1 MESDNL
7 MHKRVFSS
15 VKLVDI
21 NSRPVLCLLAS
32 VLLCVS
38 PVFADEADEA
48 NADSPI
54 TSGVSAG
61 VVPDLRDV
69 EHPLTAQKG
78 DLVVVPIPM
87 SSPTFGTGLIGAGAY
102 FYPQSAEQ
110 KAAQPASFTGAA
122 AAYTN
127 NDSWAAGIGQQNYW
141 DADKWRFT
149 GIAGYA
155 DFKFDLRDPA
165 TEGESGLDWNVS
177 GGFVQG
183 TLSRSVV
190 DAWYLGVLAR
200 YLDITQDLDTSLPQ
214 QPFGID
220 SHIQSVGA
228 GVILEHDTR
237 DVPTNPYNGK
247 RFSGQAIFSHTDG
260 IEPGSYQ
267 GYYLRLRSYHELKES
282 PIVIAWDING
292 CIKSGDIPLWDTC
305 RINLRGFP
313 LTDYLGKQSISGQIE
328 ARWHMSK
335 RWGLVGFVGAGYITN
350 SFSDRGENESVPS
363 YGAGVRFMVLQSK
376 RINLRVDYARSND
389 SDALYLGVAE
399 AF

>member
-1 MESDNL
+1 
-7 MHKRVFSS
+7 
-15 VKLVDI
+15 
-21 NSRPVLCLLAS
+21 
-32 VLLCVS
+32 
-38 PVFADEADEA
+38 
-48 NADSPI
+48 
-54 TSGVSAG
+54 
-61 VVPDLRDV
+61 
-69 EHPLTAQKG
+69 
-78 DLVVVPIPM
+78 M

-102 FYPQSAEQ
+102 FYPQTAEQ
-110 KAAQPASFTGAA
+110 KASQPASFTGAA

-127 NDSWAAGIGQQNYW
+127 NDSWAAGVGQQNYW

-149 GIAGYA
+149 GVAGYA

-165 TEGESGLDWNVS
+165 TEGQTGLDWNVS

-190 DAWYLGVLAR
+190 DDWFLGVLAR
-200 YLDITQDLDTSLPQ
+200 YLDITQDLDTSLPP
-214 QPFGID
+214 QPFGVD
-220 SHIQSVGA
+220 GHIQSAGA
-228 GVILEHDTR
+228 GLILDHDTR
-237 DVPTNPYNGK
+237 DVPTNAYNGK
-247 RFSGQAIFSHTDG
+247 RFSGKAIFSHTDG

-267 GYYLRLRSYHELKES
+267 GYYLRLRSYHELKKS

-350 SFSDRGENESVPS
+350 SFSDRGENERVPS

-389 SDALYLGVAE
+389 SDALYIGVAE